1 MSRSSSR
8 VKFLVCEGTGYNRH
22 SSQKL
27 CWTRLRRGVSP
38 VVFLI
43 LESFGTTELAFIL
56 VMALVF
62 FGPRK
67 LPQLSRTVGKNLAS
81 FRRASE
87 DFKRTWEKEVSL
99 EELNLSRLDLEPTF
113 SSADNSISS
122 NQEAHED
129 NQPFTTTPTIEPV
142 EPDRVVPR
150 QSNGVETDL
159 SSSQT

>member
-1 MSRSSSR
+1 
-8 VKFLVCEGTGYNRH
+8 
-22 SSQKL
+22 
-27 CWTRLRRGVSP
+27 

-67 LPQLSRTVGKNLAS
+67 LPQLSRTLGKNLAN

-87 DFKRTWEKEVSL
+87 DFKRTWEKEVSI
-99 EELNLSRLDLEPTF
+99 EELNLSRLDLEPSF

-122 NQEAHED
+122 NQEAPED
-129 NQPFTTTPTIEPV
+129 NHPLATTPTIEPV
-142 EPDRVVPR
+142 DPDRVVPR

-159 SSSQT
+159 SSSQTDTVGSAEPLPKREWL